1 MISNNLIPIK
11 FKDKQIVIDCVIYGI
26 NNTNFRS
33 ISLVLDTGATISGIG
48 ENIAVELGY
57 DPSQFDHFEEFATAG
72 GTQELPMITVSQID
86 IAGSK
91 YKDFTLLCNRY
102 FDDNYIDGVLG
113 LDFLINYDI
122 LINFTNGYIQ
132 ITERKD
138 YIITP

>member
-1 MISNNLIPIK
+1 M
-11 FKDKQIVIDCVIYGI
+11 
-26 NNTNFRS
+26 
-33 ISLVLDTGATISGIG
+33 LDTGATISGIS

-57 DPSQFDHFEEFATAG
+57 DPSQLDRFEEFATAG
-72 GTQELPMITVSQID
+72 GTQKLPMVTVSQID

-122 LINFTNGYIQ
+122 LINFTDGYIQ
-132 ITERKD
+132 ITEREN

>member
-11 FKDKQIVIDCVIYGI
+11 FKDKQIIIDCVIYGI

-33 ISLVLDTGATISGIG
+33 ISLVLDTGATISGIS

-57 DPSQFDHFEEFATAG
+57 DPSQLDHFEEFATAG

>member
-1 MISNNLIPIK
+1 MTSNHLIPIK
-11 FKDKQIVIDCVIYGI
+11 FKDKQIIIDCVIYGI
-26 NNTNFRS
+26 NSTNFRS
-33 ISLVLDTGATISGIG
+33 ISLVLDTGATISGIS
-48 ENIAVELGY
+48 ENVAVELGY
-57 DPSQFDHFEEFATAG
+57 DPSQFDRFEEFATAG
-72 GTQELPMITVSQID
+72 GTQKLPMVTVSQID

-122 LINFTNGYIQ
+122 LINFTDGYIQ
-132 ITERKD
+132 ITEREN

>member
-1 MISNNLIPIK
+1 M
-11 FKDKQIVIDCVIYGI
+11 
-26 NNTNFRS
+26 
-33 ISLVLDTGATISGIG
+33 LDTGATISGIS

-57 DPSQFDHFEEFATAG
+57 DPSQLDHFEEFATAG

>member
-33 ISLVLDTGATISGIG
+33 ISLVLDTGATISGIS

-57 DPSQFDHFEEFATAG
+57 DPSQLDHFEEFATAG

-102 FDDNYIDGVLG
+102 FDDNYIDG
-113 LDFLINYDI
+113 N
-122 LINFTNGYIQ
+122 
-132 ITERKD
+132 
-138 YIITP
+138 

>member
-11 FKDKQIVIDCVIYGI
+11 FKDKQIIIDCVIYGI

-33 ISLVLDTGATISGIG
+33 IGLVLDTGATISGIS

-57 DPSQFDHFEEFATAG
+57 DPSQLDHFEEFATAG

>member
-11 FKDKQIVIDCVIYGI
+11 FKDKQIIIDCVIYDI

-33 ISLVLDTGATISGIG
+33 ISLVLDTGATISGIS

-57 DPSQFDHFEEFATAG
+57 DPSQLDHFEEFATAG

-86 IAGSK
+86 IAGSR

-102 FDDNYIDGVLG
+102 FDENYIDGVLG

-122 LINFTNGYIQ
+122 LINFTDGYIQ
-132 ITERKD
+132 ITKRKD

>member
-11 FKDKQIVIDCVIYGI
+11 FKDKQIIIDCVIYGI

-33 ISLVLDTGATISGIG
+33 ISLVLDTGATISGIS

-57 DPSQFDHFEEFATAG
+57 DPSQLDHFEEFATAG

-86 IAGSK
+86 IAGSR

-102 FDDNYIDGVLG
+102 FDENYIDGVLG

-122 LINFTNGYIQ
+122 LINFTDGYIQ
-132 ITERKD
+132 ITKRKD

>member
-33 ISLVLDTGATISGIG
+33 ISLVLDTGATISGIS

-57 DPSQFDHFEEFATAG
+57 DPSQLDHFEEFATAG

>member
-1 MISNNLIPIK
+1 MISDNLIPIK
-11 FKDKQIVIDCVIYGI
+11 FKDKQIIIDCVIYGI

-33 ISLVLDTGATISGIG
+33 ISLVLDTGATISGIS

-57 DPSQFDHFEEFATAG
+57 DPSQLDHFEEFATAG

-91 YKDFTLLCNRY
+91 YKDFTLLCNKY

-122 LINFTNGYIQ
+122 LINFTDGYIQ
-132 ITERKD
+132 ITKRKN

>member
-11 FKDKQIVIDCVIYGI
+11 FKDKQIIIDCVIYGI

-33 ISLVLDTGATISGIG
+33 ISLVLDTGATISGIS

-57 DPSQFDHFEEFATAG
+57 DPSQLDHFEEFATAG

-122 LINFTNGYIQ
+122 LINFTDGYIQ

>member
-1 MISNNLIPIK
+1 MTSNNLIPIK
-11 FKDKQIVIDCVIYGI
+11 FKDKQIIIDCVIYGI
-26 NNTNFRS
+26 NSTNFRS
-33 ISLVLDTGATISGIG
+33 ISLVLDTGATISGIS

-57 DPSQFDHFEEFATAG
+57 DPSQLDRFEEFATAG
-72 GTQELPMITVSQID
+72 GTQKLPMVTVSQID

-122 LINFTNGYIQ
+122 LINFTDGYIQ
-132 ITERKD
+132 ITEREN